1 MPVSAAFDSRCA
13 SPFAGTATSPGRP
26 SRQASYGVV
35 RTGSSRRISLLSS
48 GVDQINLRYTGRTD
62 TVRRNTPCPA
72 SSCPLPSAERSMHYV
87 WRVSSPERVV
97 KKGSPLEDR
106 DLVAALRAGDEAVFA
121 RLVREQG
128 PGMLRIA
135 RNYVSTRAVAEEVVQ
150 EAWLGVLRGLDRFEG
165 RSSFKTWLY
174 RILTNTAMSRGER
187 ESRSVP
193 FATLAGE
200 SADDEPAVDPGRFMT
215 EGRWAGHWSVPP
227 ESWGSPE
234 PCLLAAEAREVIDR
248 AIAQLPGAQAIV
260 LTMCDIEGFEP
271 DEVCN
276 VLGIS
281 LTNQRVLLH
290 RARARVRQALED
302 YMGETRSK

>member
-1 MPVSAAFDSRCA
+1 
-13 SPFAGTATSPGRP
+13 
-26 SRQASYGVV
+26 
-35 RTGSSRRISLLSS
+35 
-48 GVDQINLRYTGRTD
+48 
-62 TVRRNTPCPA
+62 
-72 SSCPLPSAERSMHYV
+72 MHYV